1 MDHFNQVSAQ
11 GTVQKGLALLECAV
25 HFGDLLKAMR
35 EARRLT
41 QVRLADAAHVSEN
54 TIKAAEGSPECK
66 LRRSNSIAV
75 LEALERVQPLSPEEQ
90 DAFLDA
96 ADLRKIYETTKPFW
110 DEARR
115 QATEDKRQEEAAKP
129 AAAPST
135 EANTSRAFG
144 LLHSLL
150 AKHDSRT
157 VVSMLESV
165 AALAAATPAAPPSP
179 APSSPA
185 RPRATVVT
193 PAAEAPGRA
202 AGSTARKKAK

>member
-1 MDHFNQVSAQ
+1 
-11 GTVQKGLALLECAV
+11 
-25 HFGDLLKAMR
+25 MR

-41 QVRLADAAHVSEN
+41 QVRLADVAQVSEN
-54 TIKAAEGSPECK
+54 TIKAAEASPECK

-75 LEALERVQPLSPEEQ
+75 LEALDHAEPLSREEQ

-96 ADLRKIYETTKPFW
+96 ADLRQIYQGIKPLW
-110 DEARR
+110 DEAQRQAASDRR
-115 QATEDKRQEEAAKP
+115 QAEAAKP
-129 AAAPST
+129 TAEPTT
-135 EANTSRAFG
+135 EENTSRAFG

-165 AALAAATPAAPPSP
+165 AALAAAAVP
-179 APSSPA
+179 APQSAAAPA

-193 PAAEAPGRA
+193 PASEAPGRSA
-202 AGSTARKKAK
+202 TARKKPK

>member
-1 MDHFNQVSAQ
+1 
-11 GTVQKGLALLECAV
+11 
-25 HFGDLLKAMR
+25 MR
-35 EARRLT
+35 DKRRMT
-41 QVRLADAAHVSEN
+41 RQRLADAAQLSEGAL
-54 TIKAAEGSPECK
+54 KQAEGADHCR

-75 LEALERVQPLSPEEQ
+75 LEALERVEPLSPEEQ
-90 DAFLDA
+90 EAFLDA

-115 QATEDKRQEEAAKP
+115 QAAEDKRQEEAAKP
-129 AAAPST
+129 AAASST
-135 EANTSRAFG
+135 EENTSRAFG

-165 AALAAATPAAPPSP
+165 AALAAATPAATATPPSP

-193 PAAEAPGRA
+193 PATEAPGRA
-202 AGSTARKKAK
+202 AGRKKSK